1 MVFSFQRKLTE
12 MRPDRIND
20 TENNQSNYRSPGGN
34 NMREET
40 FHGDLEHTSPTDSR
54 ADEKVI
60 INHRVAHA
68 PSVRDDESDMNN
80 GKENI

>member
-1 MVFSFQRKLTE
+1 
-12 MRPDRIND
+12 
-20 TENNQSNYRSPGGN
+20 
-34 NMREET
+34 MREET